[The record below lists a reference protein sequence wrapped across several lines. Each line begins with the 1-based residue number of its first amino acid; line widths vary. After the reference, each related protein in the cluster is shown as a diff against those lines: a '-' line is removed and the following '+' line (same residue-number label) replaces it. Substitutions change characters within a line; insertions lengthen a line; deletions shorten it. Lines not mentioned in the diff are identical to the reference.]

1 MKLAEIWSYSKC
13 CWCSWG
19 NEHLFMGDSLC
30 RTIWQV
36 LLKLKMHALYD
47 RLIHLL
53 EILIVCEKEEEEEE
67 EEEGRDKW
75 SSASD
80 KANGVDKGRGGN

>member
-1 MKLAEIWSYSKC
+1 
-13 CWCSWG
+13 
-19 NEHLFMGDSLC
+19 MGDSLC

-67 EEEGRDKW
+67 EGRDK
-75 SSASD
+75 
-80 KANGVDKGRGGN
+80 

>member
-1 MKLAEIWSYSKC
+1 
-13 CWCSWG
+13 
-19 NEHLFMGDSLC
+19 
-30 RTIWQV
+30 
-36 LLKLKMHALYD
+36 MHALCD

-53 EILIVCEKEEEEEE
+53 EILIVCEKQEEE

-80 KANGVDKGRGGN
+80 KVNGVDKGRGGT

>member
-1 MKLAEIWSYSKC
+1 
-13 CWCSWG
+13 
-19 NEHLFMGDSLC
+19 
-30 RTIWQV
+30 
-36 LLKLKMHALYD
+36 MHALYD
-47 RLIHLL
+47 ILIHLL
-53 EILIVCEKEEEEEE
+53 EILIVCEKEEEEEEE

>member
-1 MKLAEIWSYSKC
+1 
-13 CWCSWG
+13 
-19 NEHLFMGDSLC
+19 
-30 RTIWQV
+30 
-36 LLKLKMHALYD
+36 MHALYD

-53 EILIVCEKEEEEEE
+53 EILIVCEKQEE

-80 KANGVDKGRGGN
+80 KVNGVDKGRGGT

>member
-1 MKLAEIWSYSKC
+1 
-13 CWCSWG
+13 
-19 NEHLFMGDSLC
+19 MGDSLC

-67 EEEGRDKW
+67 EGRDKW

-80 KANGVDKGRGGN
+80 KANGVDKGRRGN